1 MERLLAQL
9 GYPQSHLPPVIHV
22 AGTNGKGSVIAFLE
36 AALRSS
42 GKRVHTYTSPHLV
55 HFHERI
61 RLSEENG
68 KISPIS
74 EIELQH
80 HLARCESINQGLP
93 ITLFEIT
100 TAAAILAFAKHPADF
115 LLLEVGLGGR
125 LDATNILEAP
135 LMSVITPISMDHTQF
150 LGNTLRSIAMEKS
163 GILKPNIP
171 AVIAPQFQ
179 VVSEVITST
188 AIRVGSPLFRHG
200 FEWCFKTQSANRKL
214 MLHLNDKWLDLETP
228 SLLGQHQLSN
238 AATAAVTLL
247 SLPKQSVGPPH
258 VRNGLKT
265 AIWPGRLQRIELS
278 SLNLLVPESAE
289 IWVDGG
295 HNPAAGKA
303 LAETLSDWRAKEL
316 NAIPV
321 YLIVGM
327 LISKDINSYLSAFKK
342 NQIVERV
349 YGVAIHGEHF
359 SRSGQSI
366 AESAKAVGIKS
377 QAISTLEDGLLHI
390 ASTNKVNPVRIVIC
404 GSLYLAGQVLRY
416 LERC

>member
-1 MERLLAQL
+1 
-9 GYPQSHLPPVIHV
+9 
-22 AGTNGKGSVIAFLE
+22 
-36 AALRSS
+36 
-42 GKRVHTYTSPHLV
+42 
-55 HFHERI
+55 
-61 RLSEENG
+61 
-68 KISPIS
+68 
-74 EIELQH
+74 
-80 HLARCESINQGLP
+80 
-93 ITLFEIT
+93 
-100 TAAAILAFAKHPADF
+100 
-115 LLLEVGLGGR
+115 
-125 LDATNILEAP
+125 
-135 LMSVITPISMDHTQF
+135 
-150 LGNTLRSIAMEKS
+150 MEKS

-295 HNPAAGKA
+295 HNPAAGEA
-303 LAETLSDWRAKEL
+303 LAGYLTTLPPKPTYMVCGMLNTKDISGYLAPFATIVTELIGVSIPNEVNTLSAK
-316 NAIPV
+316 
-321 YLIVGM
+321 
-327 LISKDINSYLSAFKK
+327 
-342 NQIVERV
+342 QTVEH
-349 YGVAIHGEHF
+349 A
-359 SRSGQSI
+359 RST
-366 AESAKAVGIKS
+366 GIKA
-377 QAISTLEDGLLHI
+377 QTAQTVREAIENIAQRDPLARILL
-390 ASTNKVNPVRIVIC
+390 C
-404 GSLYLAGQVLRY
+404 GSLYLAGEILRQNNNTKDSKHGSFS
-416 LERC
+416 